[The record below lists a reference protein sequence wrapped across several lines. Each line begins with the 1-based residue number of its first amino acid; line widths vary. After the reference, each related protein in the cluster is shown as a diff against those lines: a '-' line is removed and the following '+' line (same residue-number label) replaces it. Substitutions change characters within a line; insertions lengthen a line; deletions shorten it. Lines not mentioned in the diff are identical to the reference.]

1 MVLPVTAVTA
11 GYTKITQGNTVFI
24 GEQGLDITSAMGNDT
39 QIGWWAPGA
48 AIATSSPSWQE
59 TVATPFYVSP
69 ATFGQYTGPW
79 YRLNAQGK
87 PDGMIVAFRVA
98 DPNLDIRVLDT
109 TVSVDVTNKWVP
121 RGDQVSFEID
131 TNLNPI
137 FSRGTSSS
145 EGITINVQPPQG
157 GTYSALI
164 DSSGNANRIEYL
176 AVSTPTY
183 ETGPIWD
190 TGNSLYSTGTYT
202 IWAECNVNSMKD
214 NYGVAGKT
222 ISQQTS
228 LLDQDQNPLISVNV
242 PTTSPTAQ
250 IATTSTTQNPA
261 TSSTTV
267 ITTIPATSQ
276 ITTIPSVVAT
286 TVPMSTVSSGLTTL
300 ETTPTKSAGF
310 GVVLALVSVCA
321 LAAVII
327 LKKQH

>member
-1 MVLPVTAVTA
+1 MQPLPRVPLMTRCMSQHPR
-11 GYTKITQGNTVFI
+11 IFI
-24 GEQGLDITSAMGNDT
+24 YLLQHSVRTPARGTGSTS
-39 QIGWWAPGA
+39 
-48 AIATSSPSWQE
+48 
-59 TVATPFYVSP
+59 
-69 ATFGQYTGPW
+69 
-79 YRLNAQGK
+79 QGK
-87 PDGMIVAFRVA
+87 PDGVAFIVA
-98 DPNLDIRVLDT
+98 DPILEIREVDT
-109 TVSVDVTNKWVP
+109 TVNVDETDGWVS
-121 RGDQVSFEID
+121 RGDQVSFRID

-145 EGITINVQPPQG
+145 EGITIRVQSPDG

-164 DSSGNANRIEYL
+164 DSSGTPHSIENL
-176 AVSTPTY
+176 AVSTPSY

-190 TGNSLYSTGTYT
+190 TGNSRYFTGTYT

-214 NYGVAGKT
+214 NYGLAGKT

-228 LLDQDQNPLISVNV
+228 LLDQDQNPLISLNV
-242 PTTSPTAQ
+242 PTTNPTAQ
-250 IATTSTTQNPA
+250 IATTSTTQKPT

-276 ITTIPSVVAT
+276 ITTIPSVAAT